1 MHAHAQYF
9 SLINLYI
16 EFHFVI
22 MPVSPSFKT
31 FNSPCFQ
38 EIEGE
43 KFYDEKLRIDLL
55 AVLCRLG
62 HNECNEYS
70 VYLLDEW
77 MSLPNPDE
85 ENPIPVSTMCKAKK
99 RGM

>member
-1 MHAHAQYF
+1 MKLLAF
-9 SLINLYI
+9 SAKALLFLLLIHL
-16 EFHFVI
+16 
-22 MPVSPSFKT
+22 
-31 FNSPCFQ
+31 PCFQ

-85 ENPIPVSTMCKAKK
+85 ENPIPVSTMCKANK

>member
-1 MHAHAQYF
+1 M
-9 SLINLYI
+9 SLLLINL
-16 EFHFVI
+16 
-22 MPVSPSFKT
+22 
-31 FNSPCFQ
+31 PCFQ

-85 ENPIPVSTMCKAKK
+85 ENPIPVSTMCKANK